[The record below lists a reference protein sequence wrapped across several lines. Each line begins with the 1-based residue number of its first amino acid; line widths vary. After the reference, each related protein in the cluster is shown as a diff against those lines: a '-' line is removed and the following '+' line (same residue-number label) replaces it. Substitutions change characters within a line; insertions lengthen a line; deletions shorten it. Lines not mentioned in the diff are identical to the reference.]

1 MGGRKSAKIS
11 ALKPFIGK
19 QAKIFAAAL
28 TGTLFAVQSLG
39 AIVNL
44 RGPAPENYVWVA
56 SHRADWHH
64 APENSKTFRLLPRVL
79 DSGAKAFVAAT
90 WADHTAGHDDR
101 VSFFD
106 SPDKGWGW
114 LTAKASPSS
123 KPIFPANSSA
133 SSAPGDSGKA
143 GIPKQPASSQ
153 KAHPKKKSFENC
165 ESV

>member
-1 MGGRKSAKIS
+1 MGRRKSAKIS

-56 SHRADWHH
+56 AHRADWHH

-90 WADHTAGHDDR
+90 WAEPTAGHNDR

-114 LTAKASPSS
+114 LTRQGFSL
-123 KPIFPANSSA
+123 IETNFPRELVSQLRARGLRQGGNSQTA
-133 SSAPGDSGKA
+133 GK
-143 GIPKQPASSQ
+143 
-153 KAHPKKKSFENC
+153 
-165 ESV
+165 